1 MKLDYSSDTSGPLT
15 AAGYGIFMV
24 LLILVIL
31 L

>member
-1 MKLDYSSDTSGPLT
+1 MKLDYNSDTSGSLT
-15 AAGYGIFMV
+15 AAGYGIFTI